1 MPVVA
6 ALVAIGG
13 AVLFAG
19 VAISK
24 AIASVNDIDTDAL
37 DASRQVQRQLDRALP
52 REIIVGTTL
61 TGGVGAFNDAYG
73 PNNEFGVSVTI
84 LSSIPITGFNTL
96 VIDGDRMT
104 LSGDPTQ
111 DWVYATSHYLGIN
124 APQSVS
130 SPFGSFTFNSGAP
143 IPRLYCR
150 VWLGD
155 DNASLGTWLNSK
167 FPAQFATTD
176 CYKGMAVLVTV
187 AENTNDDIDDEGE
200 NFIPFQSFPNIQ
212 AIAQGVAVCDP
223 RNGGVYGDTSTYAYS
238 ANVGLVEGTLDYGF
252 YGGENGD
259 ELIVGNGYAVELL
272 DPVQIGATA
281 SYCDVRGYNCSG
293 RIRSASQ
300 EDLTELRK
308 CFNGVRVQSPAS
320 VSTIPQGARPPVVV
334 IDMALYPYAQVTD
347 ANRQGFSADVY
358 NKARTLYREPDEL
371 YGNKDLPSYSLP
383 EWVEADNDV
392 PRERDIELKL
402 VDNAPQATKL
412 QKEIMFISRAAA
424 SASVTGLDPLFASD
438 RVLPSAARVRLEN
451 ARPAWLNGKTF
462 VLESKRRAPNFD
474 VNIALREYAG
484 DAAFLNPGVGEITDP
499 VINPV
504 ITRVWT
510 PRVVPTFA
518 DGVAETIVRQSN
530 GIISVTDV
538 QLTGR
543 GSTATEFDTLKG
555 NLENVESGGGAN
567 LAISFNGNANYNG
580 SASSNATTNPVT
592 GTASGGSGTYSTYL
606 WQFVSGDSLTI
617 NSPNSATSS
626 FSYNLPPGDFKSSQV
641 SLTVTDDL
649 GASTTKNLSVTA
661 FDESN
666 AFL

>member
-1 MPVVA
+1 MPVIA

-52 REIIVGTTL
+52 REIVVGTTL

-73 PNNEFGVSVTI
+73 PNNEFGVAVTI

-104 LSGDPTQ
+104 LAGDPTTGFRN
-111 DWVYATSHYLGIN
+111 VTSHYLGIN
-124 APQSVS
+124 N
-130 SPFGSFTFNSGAP
+130 T
-143 IPRLYCR
+143 PRLECR

-155 DNASLGTWLNSK
+155 NNASLGTWLNSK
-167 FPAQFATTD
+167 FPAQFSATD

-212 AIAQGVAVCDP
+212 AIVQGVAVCDP
-223 RNGGVYGDTSTYAYS
+223 RSGGVYGDTSTYAYS
-238 ANVGLVEGTLDYGF
+238 ANAGLVEGTLDYGF

-259 ELIVGNGYAVELL
+259 ELIVGNGYAVDLL
-272 DPVQIGATA
+272 DPSQIGATA

-320 VSTIPQGARPPVVV
+320 VATIPQGARPPVVT
-334 IDMALYPYAQVTD
+334 IDMADYPYAQITN
-347 ANRQGFSADVY
+347 ANRQGFSSEVY

-371 YGNKDLPSYSLP
+371 YGNKDLPVYFLP
-383 EWVEADNDV
+383 EWITEDNGV

-402 VDNAPQATKL
+402 VDNGDQAFKL
-412 QKEIMFISRAAA
+412 QKELMFIGRAAA
-424 SASVTGLDPLFASD
+424 SAAVSGLDPLFASD
-438 RVLPSAARVRLEN
+438 RVLPSACLVRLQN
-451 ARPAWLNGKTF
+451 ARPTWLNGTTF
-462 VLESKRRAPNFD
+462 VLESKRRASNFD
-474 VNIALREYAG
+474 VDISLREYAG

-504 ITRVWT
+504 VTRTWV
-510 PRVVPTFA
+510 PRVVPTFPT
-518 DGVAETIVRQSN
+518 GVADTIVREVN
-530 GIISVTDV
+530 GIISVADV
-538 QLTGR
+538 QIVGR
-543 GSTATEFDTLKG
+543 GSTVTEFDTLKG
-555 NLENVESGGGAN
+555 NLETVESGGGVN
-567 LAISFNGNANYNG
+567 LALSFSPG
-580 SASSNATTNPVT
+580 SAFYEGTSSTTATTNTVT

-617 NSPNSATSS
+617 NSPNSASSS
-626 FSYNLPPGDFKSSQV
+626 FTYNLPPGEIKSSQV

-661 FDESN
+661 YDEN
-666 AFL
+666 EFLY